1 MDRSCD
7 KGKHWDISFVPLE
20 SDSAISGKTCRVV
33 GRRKKGY
40 AMGVLCGIPIA
51 QYGVIQPY
59 AVGISSE
66 TYS

>member
-33 GRRKKGY
+33 GRVKKGMLWEY
-40 AMGVLCGIPIA
+40 
-51 QYGVIQPY
+51 YGEY
-59 AVGISSE
+59 LLRSMA
-66 TYS
+66 